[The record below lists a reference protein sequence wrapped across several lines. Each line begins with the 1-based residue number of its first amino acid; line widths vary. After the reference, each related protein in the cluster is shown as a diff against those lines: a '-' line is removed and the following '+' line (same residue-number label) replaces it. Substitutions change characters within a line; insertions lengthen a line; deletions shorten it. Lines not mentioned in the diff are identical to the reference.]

1 MTIRAITKQYCLFV
15 SLSIKHYL
23 SLSFLSCVGG
33 VALSTLVYSHFCR
46 VRFAESLVF
55 CVVFC
60 NLTKKRFSIFCRS
73 LFFLFS
79 FFLLIIVWSCLSLR
93 FLISLFGI
101 FKFFL
106 IVLYHFHVNTMFLAS
121 SYTAGINNRAWMA
134 GPSENTGHLYEFLV
148 SIVYYFV
155 SFELCFTLLFC
166 LSILSSFHLSDIS
179 HDLTRWAAWRL
190 SL

>member
-1 MTIRAITKQYCLFV
+1 MLTV
-15 SLSIKHYL
+15 SLDCQ
-23 SLSFLSCVGG
+23 FLI
-33 VALSTLVYSHFCR
+33 AFL
-46 VRFAESLVF
+46 
-55 CVVFC
+55 
-60 NLTKKRFSIFCRS
+60 RFSHKTTTWNKVQKKQNNKRLTQGTHTNDQC
-73 LFFLFS
+73 FLKDQPFMLCCWYPLCKMTPRTLYLRGNGRG
-79 FFLLIIVWSCLSLR
+79 LLRKIWRYQKEKSETVRTDKTIQW
-93 FLISLFGI
+93 
-101 FKFFL
+101 
-106 IVLYHFHVNTMFLAS
+106 AS

-134 GPSENTGHLYEFLV
+134 GPSEITGHLYEFLV